1 MSSDFI
7 IRSVV
12 RICFQSVSE
21 YPTEARK
28 EQSLPRPFINID
40 DGPSLIVGAL
50 LRMRL
55 NTRAVVY
62 MYSRLTVSCEID
74 KIIEPRVFM

>member
-40 DGPSLIVGAL
+40 DGALPNRRSLAQDASEYQGCCL
-50 LRMRL
+50 
-55 NTRAVVY
+55 Y
-62 MYSRLTVSCEID
+62 
-74 KIIEPRVFM
+74 VFKTHRQL